1 MRSLICLRI
10 RCCCRSVGSP
20 TGWDHG
26 GVSVDARTVTPPVRV
41 LYVGGVPRSGSTL
54 TDLVLD
60 QLPGHVAVGELFYLL
75 RNGVQLDSLCGC
87 GDNFS
92 RCAFW
97 QEVGRLAFGGWDQ
110 LDLDDVLRLQAK
122 VDRTS
127 AIPAVLSGKGRPTA
141 VEVERYGRLLLAI
154 YRAVQ
159 QVSGADVVV
168 DSSKRPSMAYVLRK
182 TSGVELTCVQ
192 VVRDPR
198 GVAHSFGK
206 VVPLAPSSDVGEF
219 MPRSTARKVAR
230 RWVTVN
236 GLVRGLRRLGVPSV
250 TVRYEDLASRP
261 VCELR
266 RVARLQGIAD
276 GALDTGFLTAEG
288 LRVKQAHLVAGG
300 RIRLVDGVL
309 PIRLDEG
316 WRADMQPRHR
326 RLVSVLTALSRR
338 RYGYGA

>member
-1 MRSLICLRI
+1 MNS
-10 RCCCRSVGSP
+10 G
-20 TGWDHG
+20 
-26 GVSVDARTVTPPVRV
+26 AVTPVRV

-60 QLPGHVAVGELFYLL
+60 QLPGHVAVGELFYLF

-87 GDNFS
+87 GESFS
-92 RCAFW
+92 QCAFW
-97 QEVGRLAFGGWDQ
+97 QEVGRRAFGGWES
-110 LDLDDVLRLQAK
+110 LDVDDVLRLQAR

-127 AIPAVLSGKGRPTA
+127 AIPAVLTGKGRPSA
-141 VEVERYGRLLLAI
+141 VEVERYRTLLLAI

-168 DSSKRPSMAYVLRK
+168 DSSKRPSMAYVLRGA
-182 TSGVELTCVQ
+182 SGIRLTCVQ

-198 GVAHSFGK
+198 GVAHSFDK
-206 VVPLAPSSDVGEF
+206 VVPLAPSSDAGEF

-236 GLVRGLRRLGVPSV
+236 GLVRGLRHFGVPSLV
-250 TVRYEDLASRP
+250 VRYEDLAADP
-261 VCELR
+261 VRELR

-276 GALDTGFLTAEG
+276 DDLDPSFLTDEG
-288 LRVKQAHLVAGG
+288 LKVKRAHLVAGG

-309 PIRLDEG
+309 PIRLDQK
-316 WRADMQPRHR
+316 WRQDMPAGR
-326 RLVSVLTALSRR
+326 RRFVSALTVLSRR